1 MRILVNGEEREVAAG
16 TSVAELVR
24 ELGLASERVAIERN
38 GRIVRRAEHGRT
50 VLEEGDRVEVV
61 TLVGG
66 G

>member
-1 MRILVNGEEREVAAG
+1 VRIVVNGEEREVAAG

>member
-1 MRILVNGEEREVAAG
+1 LVNGEEREVAAG

>member
-1 MRILVNGEEREVAAG
+1 VVVNGEVREVAAG
-16 TSVAELVR
+16 TNVAELIR
-24 ELGLASERVAIERN
+24 ELGLASERVAVERN
-38 GRIVRRAEHGRT
+38 GRIVRRAEHERT

>member
-1 MRILVNGEEREVAAG
+1 MRVVVNGEEREVRAG
-16 TSVAELVR
+16 TTVAALIR
-24 ELGLASERVAIERN
+24 SLDLASERVAVERN
-38 GRIVRRAEHGRT
+38 GRIVRRAEHQQT

>member
-1 MRILVNGEEREVAAG
+1 VRILVNGEEREVAAG